1 MSPQTPVPSASPPQ
15 GDKVI
20 CAKHGVPL
28 EFSQVEMTY
37 QGHTFPV
44 DILCCPVCGLAFIP
58 EELAKGRMQEVE
70 QSLEEK

>member
-1 MSPQTPVPSASPPQ
+1 MSTESPETPASPSAG
-15 GDKVI
+15 GDVV
-20 CAKHGVPL
+20 CAKHGLPL
-28 EFSQVEMTY
+28 EPGQVEMTY

-44 DILCCPVCGLAFIP
+44 DVLCCPVCGQAFVP